1 MRAVVPTA
9 LVFVAMLMMTR
20 DALLAAAGVL
30 VICFSL
36 ALSLGCFGAIIG
48 GTWLSVYAY
57 PAIYITI
64 GVGVDD
70 IFIMTQAWMQS
81 GKVDV
86 TERLAETCVPL
97 NAPAC
102 PCMRPCMPLHAPACP
117 CMTLHALACPC
128 MPLHAPASPCTPT
141 PTPTPLRVAA
151 LHLVALRVPL
161 NATTVRL

>member
-9 LVFVAMLMMTR
+9 LVFVAMLIMTR

-36 ALSLGCFGAIIG
+36 ALSLGCFAAIIG

-81 GKVDV
+81 GKVDA

-97 NAPAC
+97 HPPAPPGIPLHPPAP
-102 PCMRPCMPLHAPACP
+102 PCIPLHPPAPPCTPLHAPACR
-117 CMTLHALACPC
+117 CIVLCCTACPSKC
-128 MPLHAPASPCTPT
+128 H
-141 PTPTPLRVAA
+141 
-151 LHLVALRVPL
+151 HRVPL
-161 NATTVRL
+161 